1 MAHEILSV
9 KLYEL
14 DKKLGQV
21 HSRIQM
27 SESANHTQIRAEVE
41 ALKKECAESE
51 LTLRN
56 KLKFSKAGMVAE
68 LAESYSEV
76 EQIIHKVKEKIG
88 TPAAGQW
95 NDEFSVEEKILFAE
109 YALDFAMQA
118 ANHALLISM
127 EALDA
132 QMTQQ
137 EKEEGVR
144 S

>member
-14 DKKLGQV
+14 DKNISQV

-27 SESANHTQIRAEVE
+27 SESEDHAQIQAEVK
-41 ALKKECAESE
+41 ALQRECMEQE

-56 KLKFSKAGMVAE
+56 KLQFSKAGVVASLFE
-68 LAESYSEV
+68 AYRKVEEIVSE
-76 EQIIHKVKEKIG
+76 ERAKIKNPDLDPRTG
-88 TPAAGQW
+88 AC
-95 NDEFSVEEKILFAE
+95 SVEDKILFAE

-118 ANHALLISM
+118 ASNALLISM

-132 QMTQQ
+132 QLTQQ
-137 EKEEGVR
+137 EKEEEI
-144 S
+144 